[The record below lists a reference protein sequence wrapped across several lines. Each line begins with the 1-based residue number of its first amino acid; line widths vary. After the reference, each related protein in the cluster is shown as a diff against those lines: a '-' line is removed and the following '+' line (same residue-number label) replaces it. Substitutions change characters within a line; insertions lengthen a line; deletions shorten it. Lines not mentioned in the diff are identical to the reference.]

1 MKGKKGNINMWVFF
15 RQKLEGHIQI
25 LYEYFKEISKVEIL
39 QAVNML
45 KEKPRDRW
53 ISK

>member
-15 RQKLEGHIQI
+15 RRKLEGHIQI